1 MFNPQQMMRMM
12 GTNPNQIMQ
21 NMMSQNPLFQRAVQM
36 CQGKSEAELI
46 QTAENICKEKG
57 ISMEEA
63 KQAFNSMFN
72 NTNATR

>member
-12 GTNPNQIMQ
+12 GTNPNQMIQ

-36 CQGKSEAELI
+36 CQGKSEAELM

-57 ISMEEA
+57 INMEQA
-63 KQAFNSMFN
+63 KQAFNTMFN
-72 NTNATR
+72 NNAAQ

>member
-12 GTNPNQIMQ
+12 GTNPNQIIQ

-36 CQGKSEAELI
+36 CQGKSEAELR

-57 ISMEEA
+57 INMEQA
-63 KQAFNSMFN
+63 KQAFNTMFN
-72 NTNATR
+72 NNATQ

>member
-12 GTNPNQIMQ
+12 GANPNQIMQ
-21 NMMSQNPLFQRAVQM
+21 NLMFQNPLFQRAVQM

-57 ISMEEA
+57 ISVEEA

>member
-12 GTNPNQIMQ
+12 GTNPNQMIQ

-36 CQGKSEAELI
+36 CKGKSEAELM

-57 ISMEEA
+57 INMEQA
-63 KQAFNSMFN
+63 KQAFNTMFN
-72 NTNATR
+72 NNATQ